1 MRRFEDYHPLVQL
14 LYFIAV
20 SAPATFFLHPVLALI
35 SLFGA
40 IALFLVRNGAK
51 GGRSHLYSLLFFLVL
66 TVVNLLFRHNG
77 ATVLFVINHNPVTLE
92 ALIYGA
98 VSGVMLLSVLYWFR
112 SLSQI
117 MTADRLLYLFG
128 KLSPRLAL
136 IVSMALRYIPLF
148 TRQAKRVHTV
158 QRTLYLSREDSLIDK
173 TRAAGKTM
181 SVMTTW
187 ALENGMITADSMTAR
202 GYGVGRRTA
211 YHLFRMH
218 RGDVALLVGTL
229 LLEAGVMVLAAQ
241 GCLDMS
247 WYPYV
252 SAPQTDAMALIC
264 YAIYTILAGLPV
276 AIEIGERIRWKY
288 LHSKI

>member
-40 IALFLVRNGAK
+40 IALFLVRNGTK
-51 GGRSHLYSLLFFLVL
+51 GGRSHLYSLLFFLAL

-202 GYGVGRRTA
+202 GYGVGRRTH
-211 YHLFRMH
+211 YHQFRMR
-218 RGDVALLVGTL
+218 RGDVALLVVTL
-229 LLEAGVMVLAAQ
+229 VLETGIVILAVRGSLA
-241 GCLDMS
+241 MS

-252 SAPQTDAMALIC
+252 SAPRGDAMALIGYGL
-264 YAIYTILAGLPV
+264 YATLAGLPV
-276 AIEIGERIRWKY
+276 GIEIGERIRWNY